1 MKKTIGKAPC
11 VLCKG
16 GPFPVKISDSGN
28 LYMVCPPPNEGGC
41 KNQFFCRDAHSNRLL
56 AQSITEWSVPKEERE
71 KWIGQQAPLSE
82 DELADELA
90 EAVEDGDIQVKP
102 ANPPPPPAQ
111 PAPPAQPTS
120 RKATPPKRTASRSS
134 PPKPKVQGSTG
145 YKAPWE
151 W

>member
-56 AQSITEWSVPKEERE
+56 AQSITEWSVTKEERE
-71 KWIGQQAPLSE
+71 RWIGQQANLDG

-90 EAVEDGDIQVKP
+90 EAVEDGSIQMRHP
-102 ANPPPPPAQ
+102 ASPPPPPPPPPPA
-111 PAPPAQPTS
+111 S
-120 RKATPPKRTASRSS
+120 RKATPPRRTASRSS
-134 PPKPKVQGSTG
+134 PPKPADKTG
-145 YKAPWE
+145 FKAPWE